1 MAFRRAD
8 GILMDAVKG
17 IAELPFEVEV
27 AKAPEP
33 AVVSVKDEAKEE
45 ERAEDADSHTEDS
58 PHDTPTALERLKEWL
73 SGWMKT
79 VTE

>member
-1 MAFRRAD
+1 MTV
-8 GILMDAVKG
+8 GQVITQEQ
-17 IAELPFEVEV
+17 ELPFEVEV

-58 PHDTPTALERLKEWL
+58 VHDTPTALERLKEWL